1 MAIGGE
7 KLRMHSFQTV
17 SDIRIEPGGAA
28 KLDYYVEGLCPN
40 KRIAVITDKGV
51 RGLGLMDAG
60 LEALRSAGY
69 DVMVF
74 DNVVADPPE
83 EIVLNGADAV
93 RKFDAGLVI
102 GFGGGSPM
110 DTAKVIAHLAGC
122 NQSIESLYGVGNA
135 KGPTLPLLLIPTTSG
150 TGSEVTNV
158 AIITTGATAKK
169 GVVADSLYAD
179 RVLLDAELTFG
190 LPPSITASTGI
201 DAMVHAIE
209 AYTSIRLKNPLSDA
223 LALTALRKM
232 RNAIVSAV
240 NDGTNIDARNDMLI
254 GAMLAG
260 QAFSN
265 APCAAVHAL
274 AYPLGGFFHVP
285 HGLSNALVLT
295 EVMKYN
301 LPKADHW
308 YGEIAQDLGVG
319 QTGSNLIDEMLRLKE
334 ETRVPQTLSEVNIP
348 EDAIVMMADDA
359 MTKDRLLMNNAREMT
374 HDAVVKIYETIL

>member
-1 MAIGGE
+1 
-7 KLRMHSFQTV
+7 MHSFQTV

-28 KLDYYVEGLCPN
+28 KLDQYVDGLCPN
-40 KRIAVITDKGV
+40 KRIAIITDKGV
-51 RGLGLMDAG
+51 RSLGLMDSGVSA
-60 LEALRSAGY
+60 LEEAGY
-69 DVMVF
+69 DVMIF
-74 DNVVADPPE
+74 DEVVADPPE
-83 EIVLNGADAV
+83 HVVLKGAEAV
-93 RKFDAGLVI
+93 KAFKAGLVI

-110 DTAKVIAHLAGC
+110 DTAKVISHLAGC
-122 NQSIESLYGVGNA
+122 DQPLETMYGVGLA

-158 AIITTGATAKK
+158 AILTTGKTAKK
-169 GVVADSLYAD
+169 GVVADSLYAN
-179 RVLLDAELTFG
+179 RVLLDADLTLG
-190 LPPSITASTGI
+190 LPKSITAATGI

-209 AYTSIRLKNPLSDA
+209 AYTSIIEKNPISDT
-223 LALTALRKM
+223 LALSALRKL
-232 RNAIVSAV
+232 RGAIVAATQ
-240 NDGTNIDARNDMLI
+240 DGSDVDARNEMLI

-308 YGEIAQDLGVG
+308 YGEIARDLGVG
-319 QTGSNLIDEMLRLKE
+319 QTGADLIDEMLRIKA
-334 ETRVPQTLSEVNIP
+334 ETEVPTTLTDVGISANAIP
-348 EDAIVMMADDA
+348 MMAEDA
-359 MTKDRLLMNNAREMT
+359 MTKDRLLINNAREMT
-374 HDAVVKIYETIL
+374 FDATVKIYETIL